1 MELKIKL
8 TLSGNRKRKHL
19 RTLEL
24 AIAGTHC
31 DIVKHV
37 LKNESDLAELKA
49 KLFLKYSRRFKY
61 LTA

>member
-8 TLSGNRKRKHL
+8 TLSGSRKRKHL

-24 AIAGTHC
+24 AIAEAHC

-37 LKNESDLAELKA
+37 LNQDPELAKLKA